1 MAIVTT
7 ALTKEQVEAI
17 VVQAL
22 NEMEQD
28 MIDASVNACTS
39 RCSPLFSNDT
49 TLERKQLRKMLK
61 AIKRIK
67 QFVGCLTAY

>member
-17 VVQAL
+17 LIQAL
-22 NEMEQD
+22 DEMEQD
-28 MIDASVNACTS
+28 MIDASVNACVS
-39 RCSPLFSNDT
+39 HCPPIFSNDT
-49 TLERKQLRKMLK
+49 AQERKQLRKMLK
-61 AIKRIK
+61 ALKRIK